1 MYLKRVTV
9 DKNNVIFLA
18 LLPNSGSHNSLSLS
32 LCRALLIQKVKI
44 TLVSILE
51 ELFLSS
57 LICQMSWGL
66 RERLQGMLWTT
77 FVKCAKC
84 MCRLPYL
91 SHLYRDGLFPLIKTR
106 DEDWNVT
113 WVGLFFHDILI
124 VLLIT
129 QLQNKKIGFLSVRC
143 HQRIWHSFTLLLLS
157 RFCAPL

>member
-1 MYLKRVTV
+1 MWFFLPCFQILE
-9 DKNNVIFLA
+9 VIF
-18 LLPNSGSHNSLSLS
+18 LSLS

-66 RERLQGMLWTT
+66 REHLQGMLWTT

-84 MCRLPYL
+84 RCRLPYL

-106 DEDWNVT
+106 DEDWHVT
-113 WVGLFFHDILI
+113 WVRLFFHDILI
-124 VLLIT
+124 VAYYILMET
-129 QLQNKKIGFLSVRC
+129 QLQNKNIGFLSVHKCGFEFNWPCPTR
-143 HQRIWHSFTLLLLS
+143 S
-157 RFCAPL
+157 